1 LAIDNRHSVINLTP
15 LSARATIHPDQIR
28 FESETPFGLMA
39 LGTAESIIDLIGHTP
54 LLHLARFAPPPLASV
69 YAKIE
74 WLNPGGSVKDRA
86 ALGMI
91 LDAERKGLLRPGA
104 TIIEPTAGNTGIGLA
119 LVGIA
124 KGYRVV
130 LCVPRGFA
138 VEKMKLIEVLGGEI
152 EYVPQESGMKGA
164 IERCHEL
171 AEQIEGSFVPQQFEN
186 TANPCFHESTT
197 AAEII
202 EQLEG
207 QIDAVVI
214 GAGTSGTFV
223 GVSRAVR
230 KVNPNVLCVLVEPEG
245 SIYGGGPPG
254 PKKIEGIGQK
264 DFIPPIYDAS
274 LTDEVMMVMD
284 EDVCASL
291 KRLARCEGLLGGW
304 SSGAAATAAYKI
316 AERLGPGKRVITVF
330 PDSGE
335 RYQSQGIFE

>member
-1 LAIDNRHSVINLTP
+1 MS
-15 LSARATIHPDQIR
+15 
-28 FESETPFGLMA
+28 
-39 LGTAESIIDLIGHTP
+39 LGTAESILDLIGRTP
-54 LLHLARFAPPPLASV
+54 LLHLARFAPPPLADV

-91 LDAERKGLLRPGA
+91 LDAEKQGLLREGS

-124 KGYRVV
+124 RGYRVV
-130 LCVPRGFA
+130 VCVPRGFA

-152 EYVPQESGMKGA
+152 EYVSQESGMQGA

-171 AEQIEGSFVPQQFEN
+171 AEQIKNSFVPQQFEN
-186 TANPCFHESTT
+186 TANPCFHETTT

-202 EQLEG
+202 EQMDG
-207 QIDAVVI
+207 HIDAVVI

-223 GVSRAVR
+223 GVSRAVK
-230 KVNPNVLCVLVEPEG
+230 KVNPKVLCVLVEPEG

-254 PKKIEGIGQK
+254 PKKIEGIGQR
-264 DFIPPIYDAS
+264 DFIPSIYDAS
-274 LTDEVMMVMD
+274 LADEVMMVMD
-284 EDVCASL
+284 EDVCSSL
-291 KRLARCEGLLGGW
+291 KRLARHEGLLGGW

-316 AERLGPGKRVITVF
+316 AERLGSGKRVVTVF
-330 PDSGE
+330 PDGAE
-335 RYQSQGIFE
+335 RYRSQGIFE

>member
-1 LAIDNRHSVINLTP
+1 
-15 LSARATIHPDQIR
+15 
-28 FESETPFGLMA
+28 MA
-39 LGTAESIIDLIGHTP
+39 LGTADSILDLIGHTP

-74 WLNPGGSVKDRA
+74 WMNPGGSVKDRA

-91 LDAERKGLLRPGA
+91 LDAEKTGRLCPGS

-138 VEKMKLIEVLGGEI
+138 VEKMRLIEVLGGEI

-164 IERCHEL
+164 IQRCHEL
-171 AEQIEGSFVPQQFEN
+171 ARQIPDSFVPQQFEN
-186 TANPCFHESTT
+186 TANPCFHELTT

-202 EQLEG
+202 EQMDG
-207 QIDAVVI
+207 RIDALVI

-223 GVSRAVR
+223 GVSRAIR
-230 KVNPNVLCVLVEPEG
+230 KLNPKVFCVLVEPEG

-254 PKKIEGIGQK
+254 PKKIEGIGQR
-264 DFIPPIYDAS
+264 DFIPSIYDPS
-274 LTDEVMMVMD
+274 LADEIMMVMD

-291 KRLARCEGLLGGW
+291 KRLARKEGLLGGW
-304 SSGAAATAAYKI
+304 SSGAAATAAYKV
-316 AERLGPGKRVITVF
+316 AERLGSGKRIVTVF
-330 PDSGE
+330 PDGAE
-335 RYQSQGIFE
+335 RYQSQGIFD

>member
-1 LAIDNRHSVINLTP
+1 
-15 LSARATIHPDQIR
+15 
-28 FESETPFGLMA
+28 MA
-39 LGTAESIIDLIGHTP
+39 LGTAESVLDLIGQTP
-54 LLHLARFAPPPLASV
+54 LLHLARFAPPPLAAV

-74 WLNPGGSVKDRA
+74 WLNPGGSLKDRT

-91 LDAERKGLLRPGA
+91 LDAEKNGQLRPGA

-152 EYVPQESGMKGA
+152 EYVAHEAGMKGA
-164 IERCHEL
+164 IERCKEL
-171 AEQIEGSFVPQQFEN
+171 AAEIKDSFVPQQFEN

-197 AAEII
+197 ATEII
-202 EQLEG
+202 EQMNG
-207 QIDAVVI
+207 DIDAVVI

-223 GVSRAVR
+223 GVARAVR
-230 KVNPNVLCVLVEPEG
+230 KANPNVLCILVEPEG

-254 PKKIEGIGQK
+254 PKKIEGIGQR
-264 DFIPPIYDAS
+264 DFIPTIFDAS
-274 LTDEVMMVMD
+274 LADEIMMVMD

-291 KRLARCEGLLGGW
+291 KRLAKKEGLLGGW
-304 SSGAAATAAYKI
+304 SSGAAAAAAYKV
-316 AERLGPGKRVITVF
+316 AERLGPGKRVVTVF
-330 PDSGE
+330 PDGAE
-335 RYQSQGIFE
+335 RYQSQGIFES